1 MSLPVPVTETGSATP
16 MTVVAPRRRPRWR
29 RRLAGAVVAA
39 LAAAGTG
46 LGVASAVGGGG
57 FRLVAVFRNA
67 GDVLRGSVVRVD
79 GVAAGTVSALSIRHD
94 QAVLTLHIDRQ
105 FLPIH
110 RDARIE
116 VRPVSLLGARYL
128 ALDPGTASSPALP
141 DGGVIP
147 AVQTADAVNIQNL
160 FNVLNDPTSTAL
172 AALVASLGQGVA
184 GQGPNLAA
192 TLHAL
197 APVLGNVQPMLALL
211 DSQDHLLQ
219 QLVTQVQ
226 PVAAALATG
235 NGSQL
240 GGLVASASSVLQA
253 AAGQSQALGA
263 TVAQLPATL
272 ASARGALGQLGSLAQ
287 QATPALASLTPFTTT
302 LSRLVQELQSF
313 SHAANP
319 ALPALDPV
327 LTGADRLLVALRP
340 VVAQLQPAGPS
351 LQQLAVSAQPIVNQ
365 LTANLSNLFGF
376 IRNWALVTN
385 GKDAVSHY
393 FRAMVIANPNAVTG
407 NSPVTVP
414 GVGPFAGGRP
424 PSVPLPALPLPKNV
438 LPNLNTL
445 SAPVTKALGGLIG
458 GLLPGST
465 SGSPSGSSGSGG
477 ASATSGSSAPQGA
490 ASYPLSGSQIGS
502 LLRQVGGL

>member
-1 MSLPVPVTETGSATP
+1 MSVTVPVTAPGPDAP
-16 MTVVAPRRRPRWR
+16 VAVVAPSRRRPRWR
-29 RRLAGAVVAA
+29 RLAGALVAA
-39 LAAAGTG
+39 LLVAGAG
-46 LGVASAVGGGG
+46 VGVAGAVAGSGG

-79 GVAAGTVSALSIRHD
+79 GVAAGTVTALSIRHN
-94 QAVLTLHIDRQ
+94 QAVLTLNIDRQ

-128 ALDPGTASSPALP
+128 ALDPGTPSSPALP

-147 AVQTADAVNIQNL
+147 ATQTADAVNIQDL

-184 GQGPNLAA
+184 GQGPNIAA

-197 APVLGNVQPMLALL
+197 APVLGNVQPMLRLL
-211 DSQDHLLQ
+211 DSQDHVLQ
-219 QLVTQVQ
+219 QLVSEVQ
-226 PVAAALATG
+226 PIAAALATG
-235 NGSQL
+235 HGSQL
-240 GGLVASASSVLQA
+240 AGLVASASSVLQA
-253 AAGQSQALGA
+253 AGAQSKALGA

-272 ASARGALGQLGSLAQ
+272 ATARGALGQLGNLAQ
-287 QATPALASLTPFTTT
+287 QATPALASLAPLTTT

-313 SHAANP
+313 SQAANP

-327 LTGADRLLVALRP
+327 LTSADQLLVTLRP

-351 LQQLAVSAQPIVNQ
+351 LQQLAASAQPIVTQ

-385 GKDAVSHY
+385 GSDAVSHY
-393 FRAMVIANPNAVTG
+393 FRAMMMANPNAVTG

-414 GVGPFAGGRP
+414 GVGPFAGGQP
-424 PSVPLPALPLPKNV
+424 PSLPSVTLPLPKTV

-445 SAPVTKALGGLIG
+445 TDPLSKAVGGMVG

-465 SGSPSGSSGSGG
+465 PSSSGSSGAQAAGSP
-477 ASATSGSSAPQGA
+477 ASPA
-490 ASYPLSGSQIGS
+490 ASSYPLSGAQIGS
-502 LLRQVGGL
+502 LLRQVVGGS